1 MKRETFVRK
10 KEKELAAYGERLR
23 KTYKRYA
30 RFVRVQAETTN
41 RAGREK
47 AAGKAVL
54 QALDVLCQ
62 TAAEKPLV
70 RGGLNWRISEEKS
83 KDGNGRTQIVYEI
96 GFSAVSSEREFS
108 EEQIAEELK
117 KTWEKMDMEIQERFP
132 EAEDE
137 KQEG

>member
-23 KTYKRYA
+23 KIYKRYGQY
-30 RFVRVQAETTN
+30 VRVTAETTN
-41 RAGREK
+41 RAGRER

-54 QALDVLCQ
+54 QILDMLVE
-62 TAAEKPLV
+62 TAGKVPLV
-70 RGGLNWRISEEKS
+70 KGGLNWAISEQKIRDESGK
-83 KDGNGRTQIVYEI
+83 KQIVYEI
-96 GFSAVSSEREFS
+96 GYSALSREHEYS

-117 KTWEKMDMEIQERFP
+117 RTWEKMEMEIKERFP